1 MPVTMKPKTLRVLVV
16 DDDSD
21 QAMSLSM
28 LLQNC
33 GYDSHICLD
42 AQNCMATVESLKPDV
57 VLLDLGMPGKTG
69 YEIADEIK
77 RREDLRHIRLLAL
90 TGHGL
95 LLDRLQTQM
104 RGFDQHLLKPVELDE
119 LQIILKS
126 IEVQMAI
133 VPT

>member
-1 MPVTMKPKTLRVLVV
+1 MPITMKPKTLRLLVV

-21 QAMSLSM
+21 QAMSLSI

-42 AQNCMATVESLKPDV
+42 AQDCLATVERLKPDV
-57 VLLDLGMPGKTG
+57 VLLDLGMPGKSG

-95 LLDRLQTQM
+95 LLDRLQTKL

-126 IEVQMAI
+126 IEGQTEI